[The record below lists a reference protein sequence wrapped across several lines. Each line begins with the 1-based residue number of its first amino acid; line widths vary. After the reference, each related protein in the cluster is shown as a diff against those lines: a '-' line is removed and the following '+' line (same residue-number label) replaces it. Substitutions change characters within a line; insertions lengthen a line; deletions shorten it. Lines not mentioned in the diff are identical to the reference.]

1 MTRIGIISAMM
12 VAAAVAS
19 VQPAA
24 AASWRDFGGRHDG
37 YRYSAQAQRQH
48 PGGGGPPGGM
58 QRQPPPDFRRAE
70 RMPEPERRPDG
81 RLTEEE
87 RRDLRRDL
95 DRANREIYK
104 GRQRQ

>member
-1 MTRIGIISAMM
+1 MAVGDTSRSGNITLSRYGFLPLIASTGKVLEGEWLTII
-12 VAAAVAS
+12 
-19 VQPAA
+19 
-24 AASWRDFGGRHDG
+24 
-37 YRYSAQAQRQH
+37 QH
-48 PGGGGPPGGM
+48 PGGGPLGGT

-87 RRDLRRDL
+87 RRDLRRDI

-104 GRQRQ
+104 GRQR